1 MDQSAPTANVSE
13 IPGIPPH
20 DALLNSLISIR
31 GAPPVVL
38 RVMISI
44 PGFCHAARS
53 TTWCQTFS
61 CITPMTRKIT
71 HDYRVGC
78 NKEAGTDKI
87 QSNYFEDNVAAYVNF
102 RSAPYAHFNKATY
115 VMYFRT
121 LVKFDRYPWSS
132 NVAKS
137 CILRWAIMP

>member
-1 MDQSAPTANVSE
+1 MT
-13 IPGIPPH
+13 
-20 DALLNSLISIR
+20 
-31 GAPPVVL
+31 PV
-38 RVMISI
+38 
-44 PGFCHAARS
+44 
-53 TTWCQTFS
+53 
-61 CITPMTRKIT
+61 TRKIT

-78 NKEAGTDKI
+78 SKQAGTDKT
-87 QSNYFEDNVAAYVNF
+87 QSNYFEDNVAAYVNL
-102 RSAPYAHFNKATY
+102 RSAPHAYFDKATY